1 MRAAHVVL
9 DVPAPRAVR
18 APRDIAAQERAAR
31 VTSSDRRHAAVYT
44 LVTLYALYNS
54 VTGSD
59 LSCLGDFTQ
68 TPAWLSRIDMY
79 SLTRKIKPTAILRT
93 KMELIFSMQFTL
105 SNLYHANMAP
115 QNMFFFLVML

>member
-18 APRDIAAQERAAR
+18 ASRDIAAQERAAR
-31 VTSSDRRHAAVYT
+31 VTSRDRRHAAVYT

-54 VTGSD
+54 VTGSER
-59 LSCLGDFTQ
+59 LILTGGFQ
-68 TPAWLSRIDMY
+68 TPAWLSRIDIY
-79 SLTRKIKPTAILRT
+79 SLTRKIKPPAVLRT